1 MIASATEAKAR
12 IFDIQGFSLKDGPGI
27 RTTVFFM
34 GCPLRCRWCHNPESF
49 SLLPRIMFHSNL
61 CVGCMKCVEACKYG
75 AHGAVMR
82 NGSLVHVVDNGKC
95 VGCGECLKVCCY
107 DALTLPGREYT
118 PASLLAQVEKDFRY
132 FRLKDA
138 DGKSS
143 GGITFS
149 GGEPLLHADFI
160 AEFCAL
166 IPDVHTAIET
176 SGYAEQGEI
185 EKLLDC
191 VDLFLYD
198 FKLADPRKHEEWC
211 GVDNARILEN
221 LDFLYGKGK
230 RIILRLPMIQGV
242 NDTKDHF
249 DGIVALL
256 EKYPGIE
263 RAEILPYHTFGI
275 GKMEQLGL
283 EADPALPSADATR
296 ENVAGWLEELASR
309 GRANVFS
316 S

>member
-12 IFDIQGFSLKDGPGI
+12 IFDIQSFSLKDGPGI

-49 SLLPRIMFHSNL
+49 SILPRIMFHSNL
-61 CVGCMKCVEACKYG
+61 CMGCMKCVDACNYG
-75 AHGAVMR
+75 VHGIAMR
-82 NGSLVHVVDNGKC
+82 AGASVHVVDNDKC

-107 DALTLPGREYT
+107 DALSLPGKEYT
-118 PASLLAQVEKDFRY
+118 PASLLTQVEKDFRY
-132 FRLKDA
+132 FGLPDA

-149 GGEPLLHADFI
+149 GGEPLLHTDFI
-160 AEFCAL
+160 VEFCSL
-166 IPDVHTAIET
+166 VPDVHTAIET
-176 SGYAEQGEI
+176 SGFAETGEI
-185 EKLLDC
+185 EKLLEC
-191 VDLFLYD
+191 IDLFLYD
-198 FKLADPRKHEEWC
+198 FKIADPRKHAEWC

-242 NDTKDHF
+242 NDTEEHF
-249 DGIVALL
+249 DAIAALL
-256 EKYPGIE
+256 GKYPGIE

-275 GKMEQLGL
+275 GKMEELGL
-283 EADPALPSADATR
+283 VADPAIPSTDATR
-296 ENVAGWLEELASR
+296 ENVAAWLKELALR
-309 GRANVFS
+309 GCANVYS